1 MRGVVSL
8 AAALALPMDFPQR
21 SLVQFLT
28 FAVILATLV
37 LHEPIGRI
45 HALGIATAALAVV
58 LVVGGA

>member
-1 MRGVVSL
+1 MFLVAAQASGLAL
-8 AAALALPMDFPQR
+8 AAVLG
-21 SLVQFLT
+21 SLYPVST
-28 FAVILATLV
+28 VILATLV